1 MTVSTSLQTI
11 GESLV
16 SKIKEAFPYFNHG
29 FLAELQTRSD
39 GRSQVVVLHDGK
51 AFEMLNADSLGSY
64 FYLYFGDDVITFED
78 AEYQIHACLDSY
90 QMSVSAKLIFWG
102 LKANVHN
109 LFYLVNRFLIA
120 NARELGSLVEMKIDS
135 VNMNPRRIFE
145 NELGIPQRK
154 LPEKLALLS
163 YDLTFLIQTEHVPDH
178 CLEDIKICT
187 DC

>member
-1 MTVSTSLQTI
+1 MTVSTSLQAI

-16 SKIKEAFPYFNHG
+16 SKIKEAYPYFNHG
-29 FLAELQTRSD
+29 FLAELQPKAGGSTY
-39 GRSQVVVLHDGK
+39 VIALHNGK
-51 AFEMLNADSLGSY
+51 PLEMLNADGLGSY
-64 FYLYFGDDVITFED
+64 FYLYFGDDAIVFED
-78 AEYQIHACLDSY
+78 AEYLTHACMDSY
-90 QMSVSAKLIFWG
+90 QMSVPAKLIFWA

-109 LFYLVNRFLIA
+109 LFYLMNRFLIA
-120 NARELGSLVEMKIDS
+120 NARELGSLVELKINS

-145 NELGIPQRK
+145 DELGVPLRK
-154 LPEKLALLS
+154 LPTGLALLS